1 MIRRDASLR
10 QGRWE
15 AVYTQRVLAFRVAF
29 AILGSREAA
38 EDVAQEA
45 LIKAA
50 QSAVE
55 PENVAAWVR
64 KIVVRTALNARRVK
78 ETVRLEQA
86 PHVDCEPDEA
96 IAVRATLA
104 RLEPEQ
110 RALLAL
116 AIGEGLSYRELAEAF
131 GVPEGTISSRL
142 HAAKAAFR
150 REWDR

>member
-1 MIRRDASLR
+1 MA
-10 QGRWE
+10 
-15 AVYTQRVLAFRVAF
+15 Y

-45 LIKAA
+45 LIKAV
-50 QSAVE
+50 QS
-55 PENVAAWVR
+55 NVQPDNVSAWVR
-64 KIVVRTALNARRVK
+64 TIVVRTALNARRVK
-78 ETVRLEQA
+78 ETTSLEHEPQ
-86 PHVDCEPDEA
+86 VDCEPDEA
-96 IAVRATLA
+96 IAVRATRN

-116 AIGEGLSYRELAEAF
+116 SVGEGLSYRELAEAF

-142 HAAKAAFR
+142 HAAKVAFR